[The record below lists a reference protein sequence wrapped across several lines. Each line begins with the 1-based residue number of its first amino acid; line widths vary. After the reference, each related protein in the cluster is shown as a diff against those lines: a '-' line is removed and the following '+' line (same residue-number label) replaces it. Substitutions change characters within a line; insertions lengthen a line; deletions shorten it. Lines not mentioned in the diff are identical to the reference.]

1 MIRRIALLCI
11 IALMASL
18 ISQAAESAA
27 DVLSRSA
34 AACRRAGGISAD
46 FTMSAGGK
54 KSNGTIK
61 VSGAR
66 YALTLAGQRS
76 VWYDGK
82 TLASYDSA
90 TGEATL
96 ESPSASEAAAMNPYA
111 IIQSA
116 PSQYKAERLES
127 KNKGLDRI
135 RLTPRRATSGV
146 RSIEVYVDKKSMM
159 PVRTVVNGT
168 DGRRTGIEVVRY
180 RTGRSFTAS
189 DFTFPSRRYPK
200 AKVTDLR

>member
-1 MIRRIALLCI
+1 MTILP
-11 IALMASL
+11 S
-18 ISQAAESAA
+18 AAAVPAA
-27 DVLSRSA
+27 DVVSRSA

-54 KSNGTIK
+54 KSRGTIK

-66 YALTLAGQRS
+66 YALTLAGQKA

-82 TLASYDSA
+82 TLATYDSA

-116 PSQYKAERLES
+116 PSQYKAERLQS
-127 KNKGLDRI
+127 KNKGFERI
-135 RLTPRRATSGV
+135 RLTPRRSSGGV

-180 RTGRSFTAS
+180 RTGKTFTAS
-189 DFTFPSRRYPK
+189 DFAFPTRRYPK